1 MESFPL
7 EKILARRTRLL
18 IHSLI
23 ISGTLN
29 IALLATFV
37 TFVIKERKRGS
48 IAHGVEAPLKRT
60 YLKNKDLLKEF
71 QTYSY
76 DALVRELYDETPIEY
91 GQRRCDLA
99 LATLS
104 ALYDFDVERAF
115 GEFPIER
122 RELKLGQESFILFA
136 GVSNEVLEGVRLFAR
151 REVWPLT
158 PRGLF
163 QEIKKR
169 TPIPPS
175 LKETF
180 CLTTPYFLIERAIRR
195 LSYDIEKE
203 DLFNLLIEASWK
215 EVESLAAG
223 IAEDLEGNLDQ
234 FALFLVTLVER
245 GSSEAAYL
253 LVSLEQDFALKRLTN
268 EQMMTLI
275 SLLDKQSPEVESF
288 LQEVQR
294 GLRPTEVQN
303 LAGKPFENS
312 PRHYRVEYGDSLW
325 KISRKFGV
333 KVEII
338 QEMNG
343 IGNESLQVGRELL
356 LPPNAS

>member
-29 IALLATFV
+29 FALLATFV

-48 IAHGVEAPLKRT
+48 IAQGIEAPLKRT
-60 YLKNKDLLKEF
+60 YLKNKDLLEEF
-71 QTYSY
+71 RTLSY

-136 GVSNEVLEGVRLFAR
+136 GVSAEVLEGVRLFAR

-169 TPIPPS
+169 EPIPPS

-180 CLTTPYFLIERAIRR
+180 CLTTPYFLIERAVKR
-195 LSYDIEKE
+195 LPRAIEKE
-203 DLFNLLIEASWK
+203 ELFTLLSHATWEEIEA
-215 EVESLAAG
+215 LATN
-223 IAEDLEGNLDQ
+223 IAEDPEGNLDH
-234 FALFLVTLVER
+234 FAPFLLALVER
-245 GSSEAAYL
+245 GSTDAAYL
-253 LVSLEQDFALKRLTN
+253 LVSLERDFALKRLTN
-268 EQMMTLI
+268 EQMVTLI
-275 SLLDKQSPEVESF
+275 SHLDKQTPEVESF

-294 GLRPTEVQN
+294 GLRPIEIQT
-303 LAGKPFENS
+303 LAGKPLENP

-333 KVEII
+333 KVEVI

-343 IGNESLQVGRELL
+343 IGSEPLQVGQELL
-356 LPPNAS
+356 LP